1 MEIENRIVT
10 FKELENSF
18 KTYISDK
25 DDIALINK
33 AYKFAEEKHRGQFR
47 KSGDPYISHC
57 LYVAYILSKLQVGP
71 KTICVGLLH
80 DTIED
85 TDTTYDDIKNL
96 FGIEIADLVEALTK
110 VTRLSDY
117 KNVEF
122 TAENHRKIFV
132 AMAKDIRVI
141 LVKLS
146 DRLHNMLTLQFQPKE
161 KQLRISNETLEVY
174 APIAHRL
181 GLYNISTKLEDL
193 SLYYIEP
200 EKFKDI
206 EDKCNQ
212 LMSNLKGTLDS
223 LKKHIDDILSPTKIP
238 YEITSRVKSVY
249 SIYKKMY
256 LKNYSFDQIYDILAL
271 RIITET
277 EQNCYEILGYIHANF
292 TPMPGRFK
300 DYIAMPKA
308 NMYQSLHTTIM
319 SESGIFFE
327 IQIRTKKMDELAE
340 QGVAAHWRYKEGT
353 SYDAK
358 KEQVEIE
365 NQLQWFKEFV
375 TISDSENSSAKEYMD
390 TLSHDIFD
398 ANVYIF
404 TPKGNV
410 ICLPNGSTPIDF
422 AYRIHT
428 DLGEHLSGAKV
439 NNVLTP
445 ISTKLKTGDVVEV
458 ITSKNAFPNT
468 EWLNIAKTNFA
479 KSCIRKYLIKKN
491 SDYAKEDSIKRGRQI
506 LIDALRERK
515 IYSDLNKVITK
526 QLLQNIHI
534 NSLEELFIQLAG
546 KTITPQVIIEKS
558 QELSA
563 LVNNEHDN
571 VTEKV
576 ISKNN
581 NETTISKLK
590 RNTTDSII
598 LENGDNVLTT
608 LASCCQPLP
617 GDDIIGY
624 VSTGQ
629 GVKVHRK
636 DCPNITKLK
645 DTSRLIDVKWNPD
658 NLKKL
663 EYQVQIAVE
672 CHDRNQLLVDVLNAL
687 EVDKAKIVKFSAKY
701 HPGMHT
707 TTILIDLLVKDKEIL
722 GHYINDIYQVK
733 SVFNITRSSK

>member
-10 FKELENSF
+10 FKELEDSF

-25 DDIALINK
+25 DDIALIEK

-47 KSGDPYISHC
+47 KSGDPYVSHC

-96 FGIEIADLVEALTK
+96 FGVEIADLVEALTK

-161 KQLRISNETLEVY
+161 KQIRISNETLEVY

-223 LKKHIDDILSPTKIP
+223 LKKHIDEILSPTNIP

-271 RIITET
+271 RIITES

-458 ITSKNAFPNT
+458 ITSKNAFPNS

-491 SDYAKEDSIKRGRQI
+491 SDYAKEDSIKKGRQI

-526 QLLQNIHI
+526 QLLQDMHV
-534 NSLEELFIQLAG
+534 NSIEDLFVQLAG

-571 VTEKV
+571 ITEKV

-590 RNTTDSII
+590 KNTTDSII
-598 LENGDNVLTT
+598 LENGDNVLTS

-636 DCPNITKLK
+636 DCLNITKLK